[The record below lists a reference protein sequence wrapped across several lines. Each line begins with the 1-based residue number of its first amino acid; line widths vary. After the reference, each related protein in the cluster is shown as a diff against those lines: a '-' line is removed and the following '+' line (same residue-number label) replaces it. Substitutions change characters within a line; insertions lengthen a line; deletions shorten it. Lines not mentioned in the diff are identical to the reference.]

1 VPIFID
7 VSDLNPFAGA
17 ILPSAQVQRQ
27 QSAER
32 ASTVRRTQE
41 LKKNAGQQG
50 ADVFEHQ
57 VESADAVAG
66 AHDEDTRHDPKK
78 KRGTKKQFSNKS
90 DQPDDEAGGIDLT
103 A

>member
-1 VPIFID
+1 MD
-7 VSDLNPFAGA
+7 VSELNPFAGA

-27 QSAER
+27 QSTER
-32 ASTVRRTQE
+32 ANQVRRTQE

-50 ADVFEHQ
+50 ADIFEHQ

-66 AHDEDTRHDPKK
+66 VHDEDTRHDPKK
-78 KRGTKKQFSNKS
+78 KRGTKKQFSLKNGK
-90 DQPDDEAGGIDLT
+90 PDDEPPHLDLT